1 MNKEMEQYQGK
12 NGTEEIDLYDL
23 INILWRHKMTIFITT
38 LVIFLGGTVVSY
50 KNYEKTKSVKG
61 IIEYSY
67 SGISEGQLP
76 DGKYFSTY
84 RIFPTFLLNKIYKK
98 FELQQMGITY
108 NDFSE
113 AIRVSGIVPNDI
125 NKKIENASKN
135 GEKYVYVPS
144 RYAISF
150 HLTKDTELDAEI
162 LSALVSDYILD
173 FRDKYRSKNNI
184 PLIDKNSIDGGWDY
198 SEYLVIFEN
207 TVKSIRNSLK
217 LDKELGFKSRRL
229 GLTYSDLN
237 LKLENISLVELNA
250 YDSFIKKNNL
260 TKNVEFARVKYENEI
275 EKYIFE
281 KDRLSME
288 AASIRKVID
297 SYKPVEKNIVVPNLS
312 GENLNLVNSDNYYSK
327 LTEKYLNTLIEIDG
341 VDANI
346 KRLKNNMDELKVPSK
361 TQIERVDHLIK
372 DISGKLNTLIEETN
386 IINEEYEDKKL
397 FDIVRVIAP
406 VEVVKSYSKAITI
419 LLGSG
424 ILGVFLGIF
433 LALIKE
439 FIDNYRKTLKY

>member
-1 MNKEMEQYQGK
+1 MSKEMEQYRTK
-12 NGTEEIDLYDL
+12 NGAEEIDLYDL

-50 KNYEKTKSVKG
+50 KNYEKTKNVKG

-84 RIFPTFLLNKIYKK
+84 RIFPTSLLNKIYKK

-135 GEKYVYVPS
+135 GEKYVYVPN

-150 HLTKDTELDAEI
+150 HLTKDTELDSEI
-162 LSALVSDYILD
+162 LSALVNDYILD

-184 PLIDKNSIDGGWDY
+184 PLIDKNGIDGGWDY

-217 LDKELGFKSRRL
+217 LDRELGFKSRRL

-275 EKYIFE
+275 EKYVFE

-297 SYKPVEKNIVVPNLS
+297 SYKPVEKNIVVPNLN

-361 TQIERVDHLIK
+361 TQIERADHLIK

-406 VEVVKSYSKAITI
+406 VEVVKSYSKAVTI